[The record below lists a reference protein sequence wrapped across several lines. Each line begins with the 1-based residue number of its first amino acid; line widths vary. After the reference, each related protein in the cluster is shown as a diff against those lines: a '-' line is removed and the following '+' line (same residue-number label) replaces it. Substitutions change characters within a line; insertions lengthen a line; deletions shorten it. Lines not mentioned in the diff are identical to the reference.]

1 MSKRLGTYLLVG
13 HNLIIEMIDVD
24 GLSSMRGSE
33 GVEES
38 SLEFATE
45 LSDVLAR
52 VFSNDH
58 HLSD

>member
-1 MSKRLGTYLLVG
+1 
-13 HNLIIEMIDVD
+13 MIDVD

-52 VFSNDH
+52 IFSNDH

>member
-1 MSKRLGTYLLVG
+1 
-13 HNLIIEMIDVD
+13 MIDVD
-24 GLSSMRGSE
+24 RFSSMRSSE

-38 SLEFATE
+38 ALKFATK

-52 VFSNDH
+52 VFSNEH